1 MSKYEFISQ
10 LDDALL
16 GKVSEKERRDSIR
29 YYTDYIDEEVRAG
42 KREEEVLRSLG
53 SPTSIARSII
63 DAKGQDRGG
72 ETIEQG
78 YEKQED
84 SRVFMK
90 TKQIDGWKVWAV
102 LGGIVLVLLLIASL
116 VFKVLA
122 AILPF
127 LIPFAIII
135 FIIKLISGR

>member
-16 GKVSEKERRDSIR
+16 GNVSERERRDSIR
-29 YYTDYIDEEVRAG
+29 YYTDYIDEEIRAG
-42 KREEEVLRSLG
+42 KREEEVLSSLG

-63 DAKGQDRGG
+63 AAKGQDRGG

-78 YEKQED
+78 YEQQED
-84 SRVFMK
+84 SRMFMQ
-90 TKQIDGWKVWAV
+90 TKQINGWKVWAV

-135 FIIKLISGR
+135 FIIKLMSGR